1 MLVFRLSASQTVSM
15 FAYILG
21 FAIMIMWPSET
32 TVLLVF
38 FALVVFEYRRAARR
52 ERIKSG

>member
-1 MLVFRLSASQTVSM
+1 MLVFRLPASQTVSM

-21 FAIMIMWPSET
+21 FATIIMRPSEA
-32 TVLLVF
+32 TVLLVV
-38 FALVVFEYRRAARR
+38 FALAVFEYRRAARR